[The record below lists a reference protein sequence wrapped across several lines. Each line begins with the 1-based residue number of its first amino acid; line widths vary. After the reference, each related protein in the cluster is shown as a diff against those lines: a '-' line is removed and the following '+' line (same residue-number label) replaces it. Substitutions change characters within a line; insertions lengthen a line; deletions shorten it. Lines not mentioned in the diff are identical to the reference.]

1 MLFKKNSC
9 ENKISIFIAY
19 SGSAKNNKRK
29 LYSIV
34 LSYLLEI
41 NSLKS
46 KMLNVERY
54 DVNKFRIAYI
64 GLICNIV

>member
-1 MLFKKNSC
+1 MRFKKNSC
-9 ENKISIFIAY
+9 KNKISILIAY

-29 LYSIV
+29 LV

-64 GLICNIV
+64 GLICNMV

>member
-1 MLFKKNSC
+1 MRFKKNSC
-9 ENKISIFIAY
+9 KNKISIFIGY
-19 SGSAKNNKRK
+19 SGSAENNKRK

-64 GLICNIV
+64 ELICNMV

>member
-1 MLFKKNSC
+1 MRFKKNSC
-9 ENKISIFIAY
+9 KNKISILIAY

-34 LSYLLEI
+34 LFYLLEI

-64 GLICNIV
+64 GLICNMV